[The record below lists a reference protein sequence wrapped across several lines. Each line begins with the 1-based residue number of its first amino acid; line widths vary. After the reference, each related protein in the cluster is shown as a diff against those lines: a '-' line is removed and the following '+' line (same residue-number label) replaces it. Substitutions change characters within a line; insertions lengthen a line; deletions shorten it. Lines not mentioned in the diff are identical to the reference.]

1 MIDNRDRNRFELTE
15 NGLMAWAEY
24 HIVDGVYVIPHVE
37 AEPPLRGT
45 GAAGRLMA
53 AIAGEARAR
62 GFKVKPRCPYAH
74 AWFQRHPDAGDVLAE
89 RLK

>member
-1 MIDNRDRNRFELTE
+1 MIDNRDRHRFELTE

-24 HIVDGVYVIPHVE
+24 HIRDGVYVIPHVE

-53 AIAGEARAR
+53 AIVDGARAG
-62 GFKVKPRCPYAH
+62 GFRLEPRCPYARI
-74 AWFQRHPDAGDVLAE
+74 WFQRHPDARDVLA
-89 RLK
+89 